1 MAKSTVDVGGFYGD
15 LPRDYKKAEPKKS
28 MSQEVKV
35 RILAGLTLTRLFR
48 DGGVTVDQ
56 LEQDAAGRVTGRLS
70 LTLGAGV
77 GGKGGMR
84 VLRGPG
90 GAVLCCRDN
99 VLNLLERLGR
109 DGFEKWLA
117 QEKVALAEFDAWLQS
132 LPSV

>member
-1 MAKSTVDVGGFYGD
+1 MSESTTSVGGFFGA
-15 LPRDYKKAEPKKS
+15 LPRDFKTAQPKKS

-48 DGGVTVDQ
+48 DGGVTVEQ

-99 VLNLLERLGR
+99 ALNLLERLGR
-109 DGFEKWLA
+109 DGFEQWLV
-117 QEKVALAEFDAWLQS
+117 QEKVTLAEFESWLQT